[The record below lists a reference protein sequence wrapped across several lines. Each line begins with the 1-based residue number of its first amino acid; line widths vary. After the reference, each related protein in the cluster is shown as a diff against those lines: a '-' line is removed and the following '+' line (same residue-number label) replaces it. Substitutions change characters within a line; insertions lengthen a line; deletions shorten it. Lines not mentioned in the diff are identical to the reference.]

1 MESGGWERPPR
12 RPRHPRTARSLR
24 RAVTPTA
31 VARSAVPTR
40 DPEPPLSCRPEHV
53 TEPAPRPDVGA
64 AEGRL
69 RLDQFV
75 RVMASRRSIREFSDD
90 RVPDVLVEQAVVAA
104 ARAPSGAN
112 LQPWRFVHVTDPD
125 VRSRLRAAA
134 EAEERAFYEQR
145 ATDEW
150 LAALAPL
157 GTDATKPFLTDAP
170 HLLVLMEVHASDTE
184 PRPYYVKESLGIAL
198 GFLLCA
204 LHHAGLAALT
214 HTPSPMGT
222 LTEVLGRPRNERPY
236 VVLPIG
242 RPAVDARVPAISRKP
257 LDEVLVRV

>member
-1 MESGGWERPPR
+1 M
-12 RPRHPRTARSLR
+12 
-24 RAVTPTA
+24 
-31 VARSAVPTR
+31 
-40 DPEPPLSCRPEHV
+40 SCTPEHV
-53 TEPAPRPDVGA
+53 TEPAPRPEVGP

-69 RLDQFV
+69 RLQEFV
-75 RVMASRRSIREFSDD
+75 RVMSSRRSVREFAPDP
-90 RVPDVLVEQAVVAA
+90 VPDVLVHEAVRAA

-112 LQPWRFVHVTDPD
+112 VQPWRFVHVTDLD
-125 VRSRLRAAA
+125 VRQRVRAAA
-134 EAEERAFYEQR
+134 EAEEREFYQRR

-150 LAALAPL
+150 LRALAPL

-170 HLLVLMEVHASDTE
+170 HLLVLMEVHQSDTE
-184 PRPYYVKESLGIAL
+184 PKPYYVKESVGIAL

-222 LTEVLGRPRNERPY
+222 LTEVLRRPRNERPY

-242 RPAVDARVPAISRKP
+242 WPAPGVEGPAITRKP

>member
-1 MESGGWERPPR
+1 M
-12 RPRHPRTARSLR
+12 
-24 RAVTPTA
+24 
-31 VARSAVPTR
+31 
-40 DPEPPLSCRPEHV
+40 SCTPEHV
-53 TEPAPRPDVGA
+53 TEPAPRPEVGPA
-64 AEGRL
+64 AGRL
-69 RLDQFV
+69 RLQEFV
-75 RVMASRRSIREFSDD
+75 RVMSSRRSIREFAPDP
-90 RVPDVLVEQAVVAA
+90 VPDVLVHEAVRAA

-112 LQPWRFVHVTDPD
+112 VQPWRFVHVTDPD
-125 VRSRLRAAA
+125 VRRRVRAAA
-134 EAEERAFYEQR
+134 EAEEREFYEHR

-150 LAALAPL
+150 LRALAPL

-170 HLLVLMEVHASDTE
+170 HLLVLLEVHASEDE
-184 PRPYYVKESLGIAL
+184 PKPYYVKESVGIAL

-214 HTPSPMGT
+214 HTPSPMGA

-242 RPAVDARVPAISRKP
+242 WPAAGAEVPAITRKP